1 MQELV
6 ESPRFIVIGG
16 GTGSFTLLR
25 QLKAYVQ
32 DITAL
37 VNMADSGGSTGVL
50 RDELGVLPPGD
61 VRQCLVALSNSSLE
75 LRELFNYRFPKES
88 SFSGHSFGNL
98 FLSAVEKM
106 TDNFGDAVSLA
117 SEVLNITGQVVP
129 MTLDDCQLVMET
141 PRGKTIKG
149 EHTIEQYDAK
159 RLKKAHFKFD
169 SPAAFNPLAR
179 DAIKNADVIVI
190 APGSLYT
197 SLIPAL
203 VVDGVAEA
211 LQNTDA
217 KIVYVCNLV
226 NKPHHTVNYAVHDY
240 INEIERFVGKGTIDY
255 VLYNTDSPPKDLLQR
270 YSLEGEHMVKVN
282 QRMLEKRKGLNLAP
296 GSFLSRGKQQRNP
309 NDTFIHRSLIRH
321 DADAVSRA
329 LMRIYFS

>member
-1 MQELV
+1 MQESV
-6 ESPRFIVIGG
+6 QSPKFVVIGG

-37 VNMADSGGSTGVL
+37 VSMADDGGSTGVL

-61 VRQCLVALSNSSLE
+61 VRQCLVALSNSSAD

-106 TDNFGDAVSLA
+106 TDNFGDAVGLA

-129 MTLDDCQLVMET
+129 ITLDNCQLVMDT
-141 PRGKTIKG
+141 PDGKTVKG
-149 EHTIEQYDAK
+149 EQLILKYNAK
-159 RLKKAHFKFD
+159 KLKKAKFRY
-169 SPAAFNPLAR
+169 STPASLNPIAKQ
-179 DAIKNADVIVI
+179 AIENADVVVI

-197 SLIPAL
+197 SLVPAL
-203 VVDGVAEA
+203 IVDGVAEA
-211 LQNTDA
+211 LQNTNA
-217 KIVYVCNLV
+217 KKVYVCNLI
-226 NKPHHTVNYAVHDY
+226 NKPYHTDDYSVHDY
-240 INEIERFVGKGTIDY
+240 VAEIERFAGKGVIDHL
-255 VLYNTDSPPKDLLQR
+255 LYNTDNPPKELLRR
-270 YSLEGEHMVKVN
+270 YSLEGEHMVKFS
-282 QRMLEKRKGLNLAP
+282 QRILAKRKGLSLVP
-296 GSFLSRGKQQRNP
+296 GNFLSRGPQHRNP

-321 DADAVSRA
+321 DSDAVCRA
-329 LMRIYFS
+329 LMGIYFS